1 MEELAL
7 AFAREVRANGE
18 KRRGKPSGSGEGGVS
33 EDRDTVSGLTFES
46 VTFSLYP
53 LKSGAVSMYQ

>member
-18 KRRGKPSGSGEGGVS
+18 KRRGKPSGEGGVS
-33 EDRDTVSGLTFES
+33 EDRDTVSGFTFES